1 MKRSNRRS
9 VTTHALAVTATL
21 ALLAACGG
29 GDDDDAAT
37 TSEPTSEAAS
47 SASTGTSGGS
57 TGTTGAA
64 AGGELVWAR
73 NSQIDGWEGDACV
86 GPSTQ
91 TNPVV
96 YDTLVRMSVPD
107 GQSIVGGLAET
118 FSYDEATFTYTFDL
132 RPDAGFSNGQP
143 VTAEDV
149 KFSVDE
155 WVAGPISGAY
165 YQSVASAAVV
175 DADTVSVTMK
185 QADTFFP
192 ALLTWCTSA
201 IYPKDFAGIAKD
213 DFFQQPIGAG
223 PFAVAEWNDPA
234 GPNEEIVLT
243 RNEYYWGADEGLPK
257 LDRLVIR
264 TISDPNQRALAFD
277 AGEVQ
282 ILEDVDTATKRQI
295 DENLLIDA
303 PRQQMYGFVIN
314 TERVTDVKIRQA
326 ISKAIDREAIV
337 EVLDRDAEVAPG
349 VLPINVP
356 DAVPPTE
363 PNEFDLEEAK
373 ALIAETSAADGITLQ
388 YAYNA
393 ANADETTIA
402 QNLQSQLAE
411 IGVDLELMATDA
423 PTLSSM
429 RSSGDFDL
437 APEGTASISPTI
449 FDPIGLMLAVN
460 YPHARANLTVIN
472 EQFLIGTASTDPAV
486 RQAAVLAIQDD
497 AMAQAAQIGLVN
509 VASTYGVQDGVE
521 GFVLLPYVQWYTDV
535 VGLAS

>member
-1 MKRSNRRS
+1 MTRRS
-9 VTTHALAVTATL
+9 GAMRGLASVVLL
-21 ALLAACGG
+21 ALLASCG
-29 GDDDDAAT
+29 GDDDDAG
-37 TSEPTSEAAS
+37 
-47 SASTGTSGGS
+47 GTSG
-57 TGTTGAA
+57 TDA
-64 AGGELVWAR
+64 AGSATTDGGTAGSAVEGSAVEASSGGEIVWAR
-73 NSQIDGWEGDACV
+73 NSPIDGWEGDACV

-107 GQSIVGGLAET
+107 GQSIVGGLAES
-118 FSYDEATFTYTFDL
+118 FSYDADTFTYTFEM
-132 RPDAGFSNGQP
+132 RPGAAFSNGDP

-165 YQSVASAAVV
+165 YQAVDSATVV
-175 DADTVSVTMK
+175 DEDTVEVQMK

-201 IYPKDFAGIAKD
+201 IYPKDFAGIPKD
-213 DFFQQPIGAG
+213 EFFQKPIGAG

-243 RNEYYWGADEGLPK
+243 RNEHYWGADEGMPK
-257 LDRLVIR
+257 LDRLIIR
-264 TISDPNQRALAFD
+264 TIADPNQRALAFD
-277 AGEVQ
+277 AGDVQ

-295 DENLLIDA
+295 DPALLVDA

-314 TERVTDVKIRQA
+314 TERVPDVKIRQA
-326 ISKAIDREAIV
+326 ISKAIDRDLIV

-363 PNEFDLEEAK
+363 PNEFDLEGAK
-373 ALIAETSAADGITLQ
+373 ALIAETSAADGITLE

-402 QNLQSQLAE
+402 QNLQAQLAE
-411 IGVDLELMATDA
+411 IGVTLELMATDG
-423 PTLSSM
+423 PTLSTK
-429 RSSGDFDL
+429 RSDGDFDL
-437 APEGTASISPTI
+437 VPEGTAAISPTI

-460 YPHARANLTVIN
+460 YPHARADLTVIN
-472 EQFLIGTASTDPAV
+472 EQFLIGTASTDPAE

-509 VASTYGVQDGVE
+509 VASTYAVQSDVE
-521 GFVLLPYVQWYTDV
+521 GFVLLPYVQWYTDT